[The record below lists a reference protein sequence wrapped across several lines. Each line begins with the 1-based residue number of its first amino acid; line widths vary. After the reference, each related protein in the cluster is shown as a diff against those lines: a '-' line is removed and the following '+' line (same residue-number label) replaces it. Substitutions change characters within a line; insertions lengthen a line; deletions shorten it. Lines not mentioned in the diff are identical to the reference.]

1 MNTLFLYNFISTN
14 FNIEIRYRVFLSIVL
29 FKLNEKFPSLRFN
42 LNNLIMNEKIKYLYR
57 SRINARNHHFSKFP
71 ESENKFN
78 LVINNNKTYKISLAN
93 LYPPF
98 GLVLE

>member
-1 MNTLFLYNFISTN
+1 
-14 FNIEIRYRVFLSIVL
+14 
-29 FKLNEKFPSLRFN
+29 
-42 LNNLIMNEKIKYLYR
+42 MNEKIKYLYR